1 MSHDAPDP
9 TVPQPA
15 APRGDAAPGWYP
27 DRATPG
33 VERWW
38 DGTAWAAQTRPL
50 EGLARP
56 LAPVVLKNTRAT
68 AGLVLGVLSLL
79 VNSFLVTSIAAIV
92 LSAQGLVRAGQLTAA
107 GYAPVGRT
115 AAIAGLVLA
124 VIGAGGTVALKGL
137 LF

>member
-1 MSHDAPDP
+1 MNHDAPDP
-9 TVPQPA
+9 THPQPA
-15 APRGDAAPGWYP
+15 APRGAATPGWYP
-27 DRATPG
+27 DGATPG

-38 DGTAWAAQTRPL
+38 DGTAWGAQTRPL

-68 AGLVLGVLSLL
+68 AGLVLGVVSLL
-79 VNSFLVTSIAAIV
+79 VNPFLVTSIAAIV
-92 LSAQGLVRAGQLTAA
+92 VGAQGLVRAGQLTTA

-115 AAIAGLVLA
+115 QAVVGLVLA
-124 VIGAGGTVALKGL
+124 VLGAGGTVALKGL

>member
-15 APRGDAAPGWYP
+15 APRGAAAPGWYP

-38 DGTAWAAQTRPL
+38 DGTTWDARSRPL

-79 VNSFLVTSIAAIV
+79 VNSFLVVSVAAIV
-92 LSAQGLVRAGQLTAA
+92 LCALGLVRAGQLTAA

-115 AAIAGLVLA
+115 AAVAGVVLA
-124 VIGAGGTVALKGL
+124 VVGAGGTVALKGL